1 MGSKTYDG
9 VRFHGFTDD
18 HDPPH
23 LHGFYAEVE
32 VLVEL
37 KNGQAYLASRDDA
50 IRPLNGKRSDVKYIL
65 KVAAKY
71 ADELVIIWR
80 AARG

>member
-1 MGSKTYDG
+1 MGSQTFEG
-9 VRFHGFTDD
+9 VRFQGFTDD

-37 KNGQAYLASRDDA
+37 LNGSAYLANRDDA
-50 IRPLNGKRSDVKYIL
+50 VRPLNGKRSDVAHVL
-65 KVAAKY
+65 RTAAKH
-71 ADELVIIWR
+71 ADELLALWR

>member
-1 MGSKTYDG
+1 MGSKTFDG

-37 KNGQAYLASRDDA
+37 ANGQAYLADREDA
-50 IRPLNGKRSDVKYIL
+50 VRPPNGKRSDVRYVL
-65 KVAAKY
+65 RTAAKY
-71 ADELVIIWR
+71 ANELTAIWR

>member
-37 KNGQAYLASRDDA
+37 LNGKAYLADRDDA
-50 IRPLNGKRSDVKYIL
+50 VRPANGKRSDVKH
-65 KVAAKY
+65 VVRTAAKY
-71 ADELVIIWR
+71 AEDLMEVWR